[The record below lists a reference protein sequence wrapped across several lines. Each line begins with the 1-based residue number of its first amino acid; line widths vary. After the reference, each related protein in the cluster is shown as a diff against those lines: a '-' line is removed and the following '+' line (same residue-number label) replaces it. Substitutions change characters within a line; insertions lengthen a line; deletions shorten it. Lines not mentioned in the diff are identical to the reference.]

1 MLSPFSL
8 NPFSFQWP
16 EQVTWPQLTSGRQ
29 KHVTVMDFG
38 RRELE
43 IHSSFLAGLLLVT
56 ELQTYSFHSF
66 LSSQDKIETPL
77 TIAKELYNL
86 VPTLSTTHPVEYLL
100 QPEKNPPS
108 SQICCFQPAVR
119 TARTQSPLL
128 SKDNV
133 LSRWPTD
140 T

>member
-1 MLSPFSL
+1 
-8 NPFSFQWP
+8 
-16 EQVTWPQLTSGRQ
+16 
-29 KHVTVMDFG
+29 MDFG

-108 SQICCFQPAVR
+108 E
-119 TARTQSPLL
+119 L
-128 SKDNV
+128 SKQGF
-133 LSRWPTD
+133 
-140 T
+140 